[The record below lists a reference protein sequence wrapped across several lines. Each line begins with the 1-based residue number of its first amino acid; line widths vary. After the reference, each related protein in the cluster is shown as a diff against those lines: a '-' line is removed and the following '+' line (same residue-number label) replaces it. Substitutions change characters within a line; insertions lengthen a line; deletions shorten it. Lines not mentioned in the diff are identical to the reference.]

1 MIDIW
6 QPQWSDLPPLAV
18 TGLIEANSRG
28 ASFQSS
34 AGVLAVEIFAE
45 GVLRLRL
52 GPQDLPDYGILD
64 AEPDDLE
71 ATVGANGQWSVA
83 GGALRAELGS
93 EPFTLSLSKGN
104 TTVLSSTTDGHFT
117 RPHRLPPFARTET
130 SWVVAFAL
138 QSDEPVY
145 GLGEKWG
152 ALDRRGQLLR
162 SWNQDALGVNGEAS
176 YKNCPFAW
184 SPRGWGVFVHTPAPV
199 THGVGFAPWS
209 HRSYVIEVEDQALD
223 LFVIAGDTPAEIL
236 ERFTHLTGRTPLPP
250 LWSLGAWLSKAYY
263 QDAAELLANARELRA
278 RRIPCDVITLDGRA
292 WLHTR
297 TRFAFEWDS
306 SRYPDPKQ
314 VTDALHDLGLKLCCW
329 EYPLVSVH
337 HPLFEELDR
346 RGLLLRDRETGQSLR
361 YHFDPAPFGEVLTP
375 LPDSGLPDFTNPEAY
390 ALWRDRHA
398 ALFESGIDV
407 IKSDFGEQVPEQ
419 ALAHNGDS
427 GQRLHNAYALLYNR
441 CVFEA
446 SERYGDGPGLVFG
459 RAGWAG
465 SQRFP
470 VQWGGDP
477 QSDWEALAASLRG
490 ALSWGLS
497 GVPCYATDIGGYYG
511 EQPDPDLFVRWTA
524 AAVFSSHLRF
534 HGIGP
539 REPWSFGP
547 EAEAIVRRF
556 LELRYRLLPYIEGC
570 LIEAVASG
578 LPVMR
583 AMVLAFPQHPEC
595 WAFDGQF
602 LFGPDLLVAPVTR
615 PDGTATVYLPPGE
628 WYDYW
633 TKERASGGQVLHL
646 EVPLDEIPLFV
657 RGGAIL
663 PFGPAVQH
671 TGELP
676 GGAIVEYLEA
686 YGLPRHGPCWAQAP
700 ELEAPED
707 EAPEDG
713 GRRLPLAPPLPE
725 CRTFGPVQAHA
736 VADGIAFEPF
746 DGEEEALP

>member
-1 MIDIW
+1 MIDTW

-18 TGLIEANSRG
+18 TGLIEATSRG

-34 AGVLAVEIFAE
+34 AGVLDVEIFAE

-52 GPQDLPDYGILD
+52 GPRDLPDYGILD
-64 AEPDDLE
+64 AEPDE
-71 ATVGANGQWSVA
+71 VEVTVGANGLWSLD
-83 GGALRAELGS
+83 G
-93 EPFTLSLSKGN
+93 
-104 TTVLSSTTDGHFT
+104 DGHFT
-117 RPHRLPPFARTET
+117 RPHRLPPFARSET
-130 SWVVAFAL
+130 SWIVAFAL
-138 QSDEPVY
+138 QSGEPVY

-162 SWNQDALGVNGEAS
+162 SWNQDALGVNSEAS

-209 HRSYVIEVEDQALD
+209 HRSYVIEVEDPALD
-223 LFVIAGDTPAEIL
+223 LFVIAGDTPAQIL

-263 QDAAELLANARELRA
+263 QDADELLATARELRA
-278 RRIPCDVITLDGRA
+278 RRMPCDVITLDGRA
-292 WLHTR
+292 WLDTR

-314 VTDALHDLGLKLCCW
+314 VTDALHELDLKLCCW

-337 HPLFEELDR
+337 HHLFEELDR
-346 RGLLLRDRETGQSLR
+346 RGLLLRDRETGQALR
-361 YHFDPAPFGEVLTP
+361 YHFDPEPFGEVLTP
-375 LPDSGLPDFTNPEAY
+375 LPDSGLPDLTNPEAY
-390 ALWRDRHA
+390 DLWRDRHGE
-398 ALFESGIDV
+398 LFETGI
-407 IKSDFGEQVPEQ
+407 
-419 ALAHNGDS
+419 
-427 GQRLHNAYALLYNR
+427 RLHNAYALIYNR

-465 SQRFP
+465 SQRYP
-470 VQWGGDP
+470 LQWGGDP

-511 EQPDPDLFVRWTA
+511 EQPDPELFVRWTA

-570 LIEAVASG
+570 LAEAAATG

-615 PDGTATVYLPPGE
+615 ADGTATVYLPPGE
-628 WYDYW
+628 WYGYW
-633 TKERASGGQVLHL
+633 TKERLSGGRALHL

-663 PFGPAVQH
+663 AFGPAVQH

-676 GGAIVEYLEA
+676 GRTIVDLLEA
-686 YGLPRHGPCWAQAP
+686 YGRPRHGPCWARAA
-700 ELEAPED
+700 ELEAS
-707 EAPEDG
+707 EDG
-713 GRRLPLAPPLPE
+713 GRLLPLAPPLPR
-725 CRTFGPVQAHA
+725 CRAFGPVRARR
-736 VADGIAFEPF
+736 VRNGVAFEPH
-746 DGEEEALP
+746 DGGEEALP